1 MKYCRSPSLSYLIH
15 STFLVPSLIPY
26 QIVRSCRLLSSWA
39 DREKGLREFVHESE
53 KVSGDPEFV
62 RINDLSCV
70 KIAWFDKNYPTQVA
84 RPF

>member
-1 MKYCRSPSLSYLIH
+1 
-15 STFLVPSLIPY
+15 
-26 QIVRSCRLLSSWA
+26 
-39 DREKGLREFVHESE
+39 VHESE

-70 KIAWFDKNYPTQVA
+70 KIAWFDKNYPIQVA